1 MNKTLHFLS
10 LSQRLAIMKI
20 PQDDLIK
27 YAQELSTPND
37 PALFSPK
44 QYFMRS
50 QASQNAIN
58 KILDK
63 DYSICF
69 LFFHESFRKAFREKM
84 GLTLSKAN
92 PLKGYKFEIYEKNG
106 KQIGLALLPEGAPAA
121 VRTLEE
127 IQVLNFDKFI
137 SVGICGGLQDDA
149 KIGDTLLIDQAIRDE
164 GTSMHYQSPS
174 VFSYPHFGFTE
185 FLNEK
190 MTEHKMGHKLGLCW
204 TTDAPYR
211 ETKKKITYWKKKI
224 TLGVEME
231 CSGLF
236 SLAKYRQFAISSVL
250 IISDVLNKECWD
262 PNFSSS
268 NITNSLDHLIDFFS
282 NHLDSL
288 IDFES

>member
-1 MNKTLHFLS
+1 MNIS
-10 LSQRLAIMKI
+10 
-20 PQDDLIK
+20 QDDLIK
-27 YAQELSTPND
+27 YAQELSTPED

-50 QASQNAIN
+50 QASQNAID
-58 KILDK
+58 KILNK

-92 PLKGYKFEIYEKNG
+92 PLKGYKFEIYEKDG

-127 IQVLNFDKFI
+127 IQVLGFDKFI
-137 SVGICGGLQDDA
+137 SIGICGGLQDDI
-149 KIGDTLLIDQAIRDE
+149 KIGDTLLIDQAVRDE
-164 GTSMHYQSPS
+164 GTSMHYQPPS

-190 MTEHKMGHKLGLCW
+190 MTQDSFDYKFGLCW

-211 ETKKKITYWKKKI
+211 ETKKKIAYWKKKI

-231 CSGLF
+231 CSALF
-236 SLAKYRQFAISSVL
+236 SVAKYRKFAISSVL
-250 IISDVLNKECWD
+250 IVSDVLSEDQWD
-262 PNFSSS
+262 PKFSSS
-268 NITNSLDHLIDFFS
+268 SITSSLDRLIQFFS
-282 NHLDSL
+282 NNLDLL